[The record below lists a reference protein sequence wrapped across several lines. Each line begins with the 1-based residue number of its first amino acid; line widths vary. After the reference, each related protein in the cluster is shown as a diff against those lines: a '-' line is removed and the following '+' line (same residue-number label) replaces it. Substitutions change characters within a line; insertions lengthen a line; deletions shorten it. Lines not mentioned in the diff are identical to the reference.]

1 MSLRSLSMVLRQ
13 LPPEVGAQEQ
23 GKCIIESVDLAR
35 QAVQLDVT
43 DGTSWC
49 KFVSVCWCFILKVYL
64 ILAFLYTCLRLLHNI
79 VYVMSF
85 IFKPL
90 PLDVDAMM
98 SDKVV

>member
-13 LPPEVGAQEQ
+13 LPPEGGVQEQ

-49 KFVSVCWCFILKVYL
+49 KFVSVCWCFILKA
-64 ILAFLYTCLRLLHNI
+64 ILAFLYRCLRLLHNI

-85 IFKPL
+85 FF
-90 PLDVDAMM
+90 
-98 SDKVV
+98 